1 MEQPLTMPLSAGTKN
16 ASRTPSSGWG
26 TEVAA
31 ECAAFGWLTSSTNVG
46 LRARLRQRS
55 SKQAHSDGQKHLGRG
70 GFQQG
75 PTGSVSGRLQ
85 ELECPPFVGQLR
97 SALRTPL
104 KRANDLHPQ
113 TPWGFPRIQIRRAP
127 LVELVID
134 YL

>member
-1 MEQPLTMPLSAGTKN
+1 MERPSTMPLSVGTKN

-26 TEVAA
+26 TEVTT
-31 ECAAFGWLTSSTNVG
+31 ECAACRWLTSSANVG

-55 SKQAHSDGQKHLGRG
+55 SKQAPSYGQKHLGRG

-75 PTGSVSGRLQ
+75 PTGSVSGRLR
-85 ELECPPFVGQLR
+85 ELECLPLVGQLR

-104 KRANDLHPQ
+104 KRARDLPPQ

-127 LVELVID
+127 LVEVVLD